1 VRRRFGYMAGRCA
14 QSRPQNESKSDMC
27 GIIGIL
33 GNEPAAPRLL
43 DSLKRLEYRGYDS
56 AGVATLEAG
65 VLIRRRSE
73 GKLAAL
79 SRRLANEPLEGSSG
93 IGHTRWATHGKPVER
108 NAHPHMTLRVAV
120 VHNGIIENFRELR
133 EDLERDGVVF
143 ESETD
148 TEVVA
153 HLLDRELAAGSDP
166 AAAVKAVL
174 SKLRGAFALA
184 ILFAGHSDLMIG
196 ARRGSPLAVGYGKGE
211 MFLGSD
217 AMALAPFTDR
227 VTFLDEGDWAV
238 LTRSGATIYDETG
251 AQVSRPITRTAAS
264 ALLIDK
270 GNHRH
275 FMAKEIHEQPEVIS
289 RTLAHYVRFADNA
302 IALPGRELPFER
314 LSKLTITACGTA
326 FYAALT
332 AKYWFER
339 YAKLPV
345 EVDIASEFRYREAPL
360 PKDGLALF
368 VSQSGETAD
377 TLASLRYC
385 REKGQLIA
393 SVVNVPESTI
403 ARESDAILP
412 TLAGPEIGVAST
424 KAFTCQLSVL
434 ACMAIAAGR
443 KRGALSAAEE
453 GELVRALIQ
462 APRLITDVLRRE
474 SEFDALAHVLS
485 RAPLVLYLGRGATFP
500 IALEGAL
507 KLKEISYI
515 HAEGF
520 AAGELK
526 HGPIA
531 LIDESVPVI
540 AMAPK
545 DALYEKMVSNM
556 QEVAARAGQL
566 IVFSDAADAAASV
579 KTHSTFRLPSVHPLI
594 APILY
599 AIPIQLIAYH
609 TAVEMGTD
617 VDQPRNLAKSVTV
630 E

>member
-1 VRRRFGYMAGRCA
+1 
-14 QSRPQNESKSDMC
+14 MC
-27 GIIGIL
+27 GIVGIL
-33 GNEPAAPRLL
+33 GKEPAAPRLVDAL
-43 DSLKRLEYRGYDS
+43 RRLEYRGYDS
-56 AGVATLEAG
+56 AGVATLEGG
-65 VLIRRRSE
+65 VLIRRRAE

-79 SRRLANEPLEGSSG
+79 GRRLDSEPLAGSAG
-93 IGHTRWATHGKPVER
+93 IGHTRWATHGAPVER
-108 NAHPHMTLRVAV
+108 NAHPHMTSRVAV

-133 EDLERDGVVF
+133 EELQRDGAGF

-153 HLLDRELAAGSDP
+153 HLLDRELSRGADP
-166 AAAVKAVL
+166 ATAVKSAL

-184 ILFAGHSDLMIG
+184 ILFAGREDLMIG
-196 ARRGSPLAVGYGKGE
+196 ARRGSPLAVGYGAGE

-227 VTFLDEGDWAV
+227 VTFLNEGDWAV
-238 LTRSGATIYDETG
+238 LSHDGAMIFDEHG
-251 AQVSRPITRTAAS
+251 VQASRAITRTAAS

-289 RTLAHYVRFADNA
+289 RTLAHYVRFSDNA
-302 IALPGRELPFER
+302 IALPGGELPFER

-339 YAKLPV
+339 LAKLPV
-345 EVDIASEFRYREAPL
+345 DVDIASEFRYREAPM
-360 PKDGLALF
+360 PKDGLAVF

-385 REKGQLIA
+385 RDRGQAIA
-393 SVVNVPESTI
+393 SVVNVAESSI
-403 ARESDAILP
+403 ARESDVVLP

-453 GELVRALIQ
+453 GELVQALTQ
-462 APRLITDVLRRE
+462 APRLISEVLRRE
-474 SEFDALAHVLS
+474 DEFNALAHKLS
-485 RAPLVLYLGRGATFP
+485 RAPLVLYLGRGSTYP
-500 IALEGAL
+500 VALEGAL
-507 KLKEISYI
+507 KLKEISYL

-540 AMAPK
+540 AMAPHN
-545 DALYEKMVSNM
+545 DLYEKMISNM
-556 QEVAARAGQL
+556 QEVAARGGQL
-566 IVFSDAADAAASV
+566 IVFSDDPDAAAAV
-579 KTHSTFRLPSVHPLI
+579 KTHSNFKLPSAHPLI
-594 APILY
+594 TPILY